1 MGNYKV
7 AEMLIFYGA
16 ELDYQ
21 SSTGAT
27 PLHVCAFNNE
37 VTNKACQHWN
47 YLLMF

>member
-1 MGNYKV
+1 
-7 AEMLIFYGA
+7 MLIFYGA

-37 VTNKACQHWN
+37 VSGYEIILWMVANNPIWGN
-47 YLLMF
+47 F